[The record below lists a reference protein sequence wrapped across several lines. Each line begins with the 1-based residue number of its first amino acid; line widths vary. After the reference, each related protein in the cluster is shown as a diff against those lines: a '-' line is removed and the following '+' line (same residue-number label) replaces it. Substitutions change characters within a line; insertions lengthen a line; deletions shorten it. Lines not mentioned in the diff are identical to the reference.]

1 MSFAELAFAPQ
12 TDPRRA
18 ALLLHAMAPA
28 DRDWL
33 LERMPAPAGQAL
45 RGLLIEL
52 AELGI
57 PPDTELLGSVLQV
70 PRSHEALA
78 APAVDAEGSE
88 DAPFLMALDAGGID
102 ALVRAWQ
109 GQPSR
114 LVARAL
120 CLRPWPWRPL
130 ALEKL
135 PLPQRRRVMD
145 LMESMSLDAP
155 GDNAMA
161 VALMA
166 AMRRCCEHAGDAVGA
181 LPTIRPA
188 GRGNERG
195 HGLLR
200 WLKRGL

>member
-1 MSFAELAFAPQ
+1 MSFAELASVPRN
-12 TDPRRA
+12 DPRKA

-33 LERMPAPAGQAL
+33 LNRMSAPEGQAL
-45 RGLLIEL
+45 RGLLAEL

-57 PPDTELLGSVLQV
+57 PPDTELLGSLLQA
-70 PRSHEALA
+70 PRAREALA
-78 APAVDAEGSE
+78 APAARAEASG
-88 DAPFLMALDAGGID
+88 DAPFLMALDAGPID

-109 GQPSR
+109 GQPPR

-145 LMESMSLDAP
+145 LMESTSLDAP

-161 VALMA
+161 LALMA
-166 AMRRCCEHAGDAVGA
+166 AMRRCCEQAGAVADAVPSA
-181 LPTIRPA
+181 QPA
-188 GRGNERG
+188 GRGK
-195 HGLLR
+195 GLLR
-200 WLKRGL
+200 WLRREL

>member
-1 MSFAELAFAPQ
+1 MSFAELACAPQ

-78 APAVDAEGSE
+78 APAVHAEVSE

-181 LPTIRPA
+181 VPTVRPA